1 MSLREPQYPCT
12 WHFSR
17 QPIRVYIIRIRLYLE
32 AHAHAF
38 CPKKYLVP
46 GTVHLSLNASCLHY
60 HHALACTSTLPLYV
74 KKNIHVVTIPQH
86 FKNQHYP
93 QRQPCHRCDL
103 VLFKTAARPTRGPT
117 TEPMRVPA
125 EPQHLLRPPIAA
137 ARILCHI
144 VSHAA
149 EAIRRECSIA
159 SPKFEDLKKSS

>member
-12 WHFSR
+12 WQFSR
-17 QPIRVYIIRIRLYLE
+17 QPIRAYVIRIRLYLE

-38 CPKKYLVP
+38 
-46 GTVHLSLNASCLHY
+46 CLHY

-103 VLFKTAARPTRGPT
+103 ILFKTAARPTRGPT

-137 ARILCHI
+137 SRILCHI

-159 SPKFEDLKKSS
+159 SPKFEDLKKPS